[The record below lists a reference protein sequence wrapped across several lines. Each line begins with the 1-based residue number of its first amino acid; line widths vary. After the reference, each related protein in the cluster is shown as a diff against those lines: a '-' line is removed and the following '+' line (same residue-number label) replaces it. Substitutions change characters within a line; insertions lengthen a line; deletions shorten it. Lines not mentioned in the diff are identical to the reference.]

1 MADIILTAPAP
12 AQAFSPR
19 QIATFYFSLFLDEEG
34 KITGFQ
40 QCKACSKCRKHT
52 AGMGYTN
59 LVSHVRQMRTEFEEE
74 MCDASSTSTGTLMPW
89 VNKKASTRYGWLH
102 WIITSNLPFSFCES
116 QETLGFTNLSPI
128 SAESLAST
136 MHRVTHAVECSVAA
150 EIPGS
155 FRLMLDGWS
164 HRTEHFL
171 AVFACYDAS
180 GGPRYP
186 LLSVAPVMNEP
197 NDQLNAEGH
206 KVAIERFLPGFNRPK
221 TACLLLATTAP
232 STSDL
237 SNMIDQVKRLSRKL
251 RTLVQAAKLRKRYF
265 VHPQPRDAVLG
276 WYFPLRE
283 FILADD
289 NELDRLIPSRAT
301 HHAMEQLLDILR
313 DVESVSK
320 RLQSESLTIVDAEA
334 FFTDFSKCHFRH
346 TLPRMPR
353 SYNVQSL
360 KPLLLK
366 C

>member
-59 LVSHVRQMRTEFEEE
+59 LVSHVRQVHTEFEEE

-89 VNKKASTRYGWLH
+89 VNKKASNRYGWLH

-116 QETLGFTNLSPI
+116 QELSGKFTNLSPI

-150 EIPGS
+150 EIPGR

-171 AVFACYDAS
+171 AVFACYDTS

-206 KVAIERFLPGFNRPK
+206 K
-221 TACLLLATTAP
+221 
-232 STSDL
+232 
-237 SNMIDQVKRLSRKL
+237 NMIDQVKRLSRKL

-301 HHAMEQLLDILR
+301 HHALEQLLDILR
-313 DVESVSK
+313 YVESVSK

-334 FFTDFSKCHFRH
+334 FFYGLLEVSFSTHIA
-346 TLPRMPR
+346 PDAEI
-353 SYNVQSL
+353 V
-360 KPLLLK
+360 
-366 C
+366 